1 MTLLASAAPLEAA
14 GTDANENIQFE
25 IPGLELL
32 SESLSNTFSQS
43 QALGGLQLQ
52 LKKDLALY
60 ETKANGY
67 RLKLWK
73 ESPVNDEGK
82 KILKAED
89 PILFWLA
96 QVAYLLVF

>member
-1 MTLLASAAPLEAA
+1 MTLLASAAPREAV
-14 GTDANENIQFE
+14 TDANENVEFE

-43 QALGGLQLQ
+43 HALDGLQLQ